1 MSGTV
6 YIKKNGKVAFQ
17 GLNNGKCQVK
27 RYSETEPEVF
37 TNNNSICSKPIYKNL
52 VKNGYGEYGNNTNF
66 SNFTYNT
73 ATNDFKINVSKLTQ
87 VSTDY
92 YIPIDSSKKYNY
104 SMEAYTQLSNEKN
117 YLGISEF
124 DVDKNSITDMTVM
137 YIANT
142 LTTLAKDLKNGDTT
156 VYFNSLSN
164 WNITSSTPEYQRGLI
179 FWNYKNSKGYQYPA
193 LNYSRN
199 YYRNIFTYS
208 NVNKSSNTIKLNT
221 AWSYGTI
228 PKGTQ
233 VSQTSGGSTYN
244 YSLGSGI
251 SLGSSYKGYSASIT
265 GTNYNNSSTSSF
277 RIPTAYIKPWLGL
290 NFSSITSSLNPPY
303 TYIRNIVIE
312 EADTSTCAY
321 STGKTWTY
329 NYTGGI
335 QSFSTPCNGTYK
347 LEVWGAQ
354 GGTGLSDLV
363 SAIGGYGGYSTGNVN
378 LTSGTALYIVVGG
391 YGAHYEKNWNW
402 VGGGYNGG
410 GGSSSGGGGGGG
422 ATHIGTR
429 NGTLAQYGNTTG
441 LYIVAGGGGG
451 GGKNSTSEQGTPVG
465 GSGGGTEGGQ
475 GSYTIGSYQGGK
487 GGRQYQFQENPNMAG
502 TITMFGQGR
511 DNHWNSEVGT
521 SGGGGGGLYGGLG
534 GSHYAGGGGGS
545 GYIGGV
551 SGGSMQNGV
560 RSGNG
565 YARITLASL
574 SN

>member
-1 MSGTV
+1 M
-6 YIKKNGKVAFQ
+6 
-17 GLNNGKCQVK
+17 
-27 RYSETEPEVF
+27 
-37 TNNNSICSKPIYKNL
+37 

-73 ATNDFKINVSKLTQ
+73 STNDFKINVSKLTTA
-87 VSTDY
+87 STDY
-92 YIPIDSSKKYNY
+92 YIQIDSSKKYNY
-104 SMEAYTQLSNEKN
+104 SMEAYTQLSNEIN

-142 LTTLAKDLKNGDTT
+142 LTTLAKDLNNGDTT
-156 VYFNSLSN
+156 VYFSSLLN

-233 VSQTSGGSTYN
+233 VSQTSGSSTYN
-244 YSLGSGI
+244 YCLGSGI
-251 SLGSSYKGYSASIT
+251 SLGSSYKGYSVSIT

-290 NFSSITSSLNPPY
+290 NFSSTTSSLNPPY

-312 EADTSTCAY
+312 EADASTCAY

-329 NYTGGI
+329 NYTGGM
-335 QSFSTPCNGTYK
+335 QSFTTPCSGTYK

-354 GGTGLSDLV
+354 GGQGQAYNGRVAT
-363 SAIGGYGGYSTGNVN
+363 GGYGGYSTGNVSLIAEN
-378 LTSGTALYIVVGG
+378 VIYIGVGG
-391 YGAHYEKNWNW
+391 MGAYSGNNWNR
-402 VGGGYNGG
+402 VSGGYNGG
-410 GGSSSGGGGGGG
+410 AESEIKDTNKGTGGGGGG

-429 NGTLAQYGNTTG
+429 NGTLAQYGNTSG
-441 LYIVAGGGGG
+441 LFIVAGGGGG
-451 GGKNSTSEQGTPVG
+451 GGGSSDSDDPTPYGGTGGATNG
-465 GSGGGTEGGQ
+465 GSGTKSVYTPGSGGTQTGPGMANQ
-475 GSYTIGSYQGGK
+475 YGWHSGS
-487 GGRQYQFQENPNMAG
+487 
-502 TITMFGQGR
+502 FGQG
-511 DNHWNSEVGT
+511 GT
-521 SGGGGGGLYGGLG
+521 TTSSNAAGAGGGGLYGGG
-534 GSHYAGGGGGS
+534 GSDHYSGGGGGS

-565 YARITLASL
+565 YARITLVSL

>member
-6 YIKKNGKVAFQ
+6 YIKKDGKVAFQ

-104 SMEAYTQLSNEKN
+104 SMEAYTQLSNEEN

-124 DVDKNSITDMTVM
+124 DIDKNWIYDMTVM
-137 YIANT
+137 YMTNT
-142 LTTLAKDLKNGDTT
+142 LTTLAKDLNNGDTT
-156 VYFNSLSN
+156 VYFNNLSN
-164 WNITSSTPEYQRGLI
+164 WNITSSTLEHQRGLI

-251 SLGSSYKGYSASIT
+251 SLGSSYKGYSTSIT

-312 EADTSTCAY
+312 ETD
-321 STGKTWTY
+321 
-329 NYTGGI
+329 
-335 QSFSTPCNGTYK
+335 
-347 LEVWGAQ
+347 
-354 GGTGLSDLV
+354 
-363 SAIGGYGGYSTGNVN
+363 
-378 LTSGTALYIVVGG
+378 AL
-391 YGAHYEKNWNW
+391 
-402 VGGGYNGG
+402 
-410 GGSSSGGGGGGG
+410 
-422 ATHIGTR
+422 
-429 NGTLAQYGNTTG
+429 
-441 LYIVAGGGGG
+441 
-451 GGKNSTSEQGTPVG
+451 
-465 GSGGGTEGGQ
+465 
-475 GSYTIGSYQGGK
+475 
-487 GGRQYQFQENPNMAG
+487 
-502 TITMFGQGR
+502 
-511 DNHWNSEVGT
+511 
-521 SGGGGGGLYGGLG
+521 
-534 GSHYAGGGGGS
+534 
-545 GYIGGV
+545 
-551 SGGSMQNGV
+551 
-560 RSGNG
+560 
-565 YARITLASL
+565 
-574 SN
+574 